1 MLYSINFWRMKA
13 AIFEKPGLDNLK
25 VENSAEKPK
34 LTDRAVLIRVRIV
47 GVNPI
52 DYFAVSGAREVK
64 PLPHIPGAEISGTI
78 EKQGDHVEGNL
89 KEGDRVIIHN
99 KVFDG
104 TCDMCLG
111 GLDML
116 CRNGG
121 LIGIVTNGGF
131 AEYISVPDKNVFKI
145 PDDIGWDLAAS
156 LPVTTLT
163 SYHALKEASLQ
174 VNESLLVFGASGNT
188 GMMAIQF
195 AKKMGAKV
203 IAVSKNEWVKDF
215 GADYVINDYGKVVE
229 QVKEITQGKMADVV
243 LNSVGIEAWQS
254 SFDSVGVNG
263 RLVTFGGLTGADVKL
278 NVQSLYLR
286 QMKLIGSTGGTRKQ
300 LKDLL
305 SISNEF
311 KIRVWKRF
319 ELEETKEALQAL
331 FAKGRDG
338 RILIDVDRS

>member
-1 MLYSINFWRMKA
+1 LKA

-25 VENSAEKPK
+25 VEDSAEKPK
-34 LTDRAVLIRVRIV
+34 ATDHTVLIRVRTV

-78 EKQGDHVEGNL
+78 EKLGDHVEESNL
-89 KEGDRVIIHN
+89 KEGDKVIIHN

-104 TCDMCLG
+104 TCDMCLD

-145 PDDIGWDLAAS
+145 PYDMGWDTAAS

-163 SYHALKEASLQ
+163 SYHALKDASLQ

-263 RLVTFGGLTGADVKL
+263 RLVTFGGLTGPEVKL

-286 QMKLIGSTGGTRKQ
+286 QVKLIGSTGGTRKQ

-305 SISNEF
+305 SISNEL
-311 KIRVWKRF
+311 KIRVGKRF
-319 ELEETKEALQAL
+319 KLEETKEALQAL